1 VGALSCVR
9 SEGALGGRGD
19 VVEEEEVVE
28 AHMHVVGEG
37 LGLSFGTGT
46 SSAAASGFAA
56 AAAYYALG
64 TYRKQLNSDTQ

>member
-1 VGALSCVR
+1 MGALSCVR

-37 LGLSFGTGT
+37 LGLSLWHGHFVGSCIRVYCSRFILRSEYVQKT
-46 SSAAASGFAA
+46 A
-56 AAAYYALG
+56 
-64 TYRKQLNSDTQ
+64 K